1 VGSVLGSAGMAAF
14 MTSRI
19 SAEMPPML
27 TEVPG
32 EGSVARL
39 PAFLHE
45 PFAAAMSQSML
56 LPAFFAL
63 FGVVAAMFLLG
74 FGNAELLVDDGDLED
89 ADRNAGYA
97 VEYGGDETFV
107 DDDEYLEY
115 TVSWDEPEPATQS
128 EPVVQAHLIVQADD
142 SVTEPMRSRADHL
155 LHAPAE
161 PWHSAPVE
169 SWHSLL
175 EDEPFE
181 PEPFEP
187 EPPAPEPPREP
198 WRSIL
203 DELLGDLPAQPKVE
217 PIGFAHNGFHVDE
230 EQRFQ
235 PLPPPAPERATPS
248 RHERATSS
256 RHERATPS
264 RHERATPS
272 RHERPARH
280 FLPEEQP
287 EKRPFWFESNDRH
300 SREGPDDAST
310 YGRHSMP
317 GRD

>member
-1 VGSVLGSAGMAAF
+1 
-14 MTSRI
+14 
-19 SAEMPPML
+19 
-27 TEVPG
+27 
-32 EGSVARL
+32 
-39 PAFLHE
+39 
-45 PFAAAMSQSML
+45 MSQSML

-63 FGVVAAMFLLG
+63 FGVVAAMFMLG
-74 FGNAELLVDDGDLED
+74 FGNAELLVDDDDFED

-115 TVSWDEPEPATQS
+115 TVSWDEPEPAAQAQ
-128 EPVVQAHLIVQADD
+128 PVVQADE

-175 EDEPFE
+175 EPEPFEPEPFE

-187 EPPAPEPPREP
+187 EPPAPAPEPPREP

-203 DELLGDLPAQPKVE
+203 DKLLGDLPAQPKVE

-230 EQRFQ
+230 ERRFQ
-235 PLPPPAPERATPS
+235 PLPPPAP
-248 RHERATSS
+248 
-256 RHERATPS
+256 
-264 RHERATPS
+264 ERATPS

>member
-1 VGSVLGSAGMAAF
+1 
-14 MTSRI
+14 
-19 SAEMPPML
+19 
-27 TEVPG
+27 
-32 EGSVARL
+32 
-39 PAFLHE
+39 
-45 PFAAAMSQSML
+45 
-56 LPAFFAL
+56 
-63 FGVVAAMFLLG
+63 
-74 FGNAELLVDDGDLED
+74 
-89 ADRNAGYA
+89 
-97 VEYGGDETFV
+97 
-107 DDDEYLEY
+107 
-115 TVSWDEPEPATQS
+115 
-128 EPVVQAHLIVQADD
+128 VQADD
-142 SVTEPMRSRADHL
+142 SATEPMRSRADHL

-161 PWHSAPVE
+161 PSHWGHHPPEGQGDAAVE
-169 SWHSLL
+169 SWHPLL
-175 EDEPFE
+175 EDEPI
-181 PEPFEP
+181 EP
-187 EPPAPEPPREP
+187 EPPAPEPTVHEPPREP

-203 DELLGDLPAQPKVE
+203 DELLGDLPSKPKVE

-256 RHERATPS
+256 RHERATQS

-287 EKRPFWFESNDRH
+287 EKRPFWFESNGRH
-300 SREGPDDAST
+300 SGEGPDDAST